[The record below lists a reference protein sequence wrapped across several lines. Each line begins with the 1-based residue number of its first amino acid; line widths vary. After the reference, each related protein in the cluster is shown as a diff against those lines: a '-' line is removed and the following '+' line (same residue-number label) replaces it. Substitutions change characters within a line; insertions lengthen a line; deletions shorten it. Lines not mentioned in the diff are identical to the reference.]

1 MTSANPGNSPSDRS
15 RTCVTMVWMYT
26 NGVDPKI
33 PTARRRAR
41 FLGLGTAPESTFV
54 DVPTTPWG
62 KGDIT
67 SFHMRERPRG
77 KLRLT
82 ALRGISLMNVMSAA
96 QHHSSSFVHLTTA
109 VMCLA
114 TARQTALSPR

>member
-1 MTSANPGNSPSDRS
+1 
-15 RTCVTMVWMYT
+15 MVWMYT

-41 FLGLGTAPESTFV
+41 FLGLGTPLAGTFV

-109 VMCLA
+109 VRPSDGVFTAVTAKSRYRAWSCALCLSVA
-114 TARQTALSPR
+114 AN

>member
-1 MTSANPGNSPSDRS
+1 
-15 RTCVTMVWMYT
+15 MVGMYT

-41 FLGLGTAPESTFV
+41 FLGLGTPLAGTFV

-114 TARQTALSPR
+114 TARQMAYSLR

>member
-1 MTSANPGNSPSDRS
+1 M
-15 RTCVTMVWMYT
+15 TMVWMYT

-82 ALRGISLMNVMSAA
+82 ALRGITLMNVMSAA

-114 TARQTALSPR
+114 TARQMAYSPR